1 MATISKGKLQGVAEV
16 ADDTGIIRAAAMD
29 QRGSLKK
36 KSLAKERDVAPEKIT
51 DEMMAEFKT
60 AVIKVLSPY
69 VSGVLLGP

>member
-1 MATISKGKLQGVAEV
+1 MATMSKGKLQGMTEV
-16 ADDTGIIRAAAMD
+16 ADDAGIIRAAAMD
-29 QRGSLKK
+29 QRGSLK

-69 VSGVLLGP
+69 